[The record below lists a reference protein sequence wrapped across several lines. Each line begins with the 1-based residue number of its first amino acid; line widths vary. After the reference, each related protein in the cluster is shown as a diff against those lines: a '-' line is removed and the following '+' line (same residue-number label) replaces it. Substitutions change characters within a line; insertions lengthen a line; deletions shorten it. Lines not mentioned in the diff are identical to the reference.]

1 MTRVR
6 STPVTAS
13 VASHS
18 PAYVQGA
25 STVNY
30 EAIEAGT
37 NASQQGDILHPPV
50 GLYTPT
56 LLSWAFLNL
65 SDIQS
70 DGIPDVDAC
79 STGPELRQIIADAL
93 AKPWSLATRSYPL
106 TDDIWTLQNKSDV
119 DLVTLYPDTP
129 TFYSACLANSG
140 ASGKLCFTTGKTMK
154 VTVMLTVAVY
164 TEIQAHTKESSNVTE
179 QSPIPRSSTP
189 EVGTGYTSNRT
200 LSPRP
205 SPVKISRLA
214 TLVQQTFLT
223 LSRVNEG
230 LHVSTAIHPATPTKL
245 SHKRPLVLS
254 PTSVVQ
260 PPTPKCVSS
269 GSLPLSVLWERTV
282 GAMSSPEKLA
292 NALWKQGADIQ
303 HSGFFPLAEIP
314 MANLVSLNGALDFSN
329 TQLALTGVINFDIRH
344 DNDLGSG
351 SFKKCILG
359 RLILHAVPATGLGST
374 NLQVVALKRPCC
386 PDSTPN
392 QPKLFSPG
400 DELRFVTKEAIGWQW
415 GSSLYILILDYIK
428 NHERSGDEGEL
439 VIPPAW
445 FVKEG
450 VAKLITANAIG
461 ENALSGA
468 ILVEEHIPS
477 DQVFTHFIGNGSA
490 LPCIFSSG
498 LHEHLLAQFFSF
510 CQHVQWVVTG
520 GQVYCSDWQGGS
532 SGSMEIESLL
542 TDPQIMTHPELGD
555 KLFAGGSIA
564 EAFNRFTLEHERNE
578 NPFCQFYEPDLF
590 GCLKE

>member
-37 NASQQGDILHPPV
+37 NAGQQGDILRPPV

-65 SDIQS
+65 FASLQDIQP

-79 STGPELRQIIADAL
+79 STGPELRHIISDAL
-93 AKPWSLATRSYPL
+93 AKPRSLATRNYPL

-119 DLVTLYPDTP
+119 DLVTLCPDTP
-129 TFYSACLANSG
+129 TFYSACLANSV

-154 VTVMLTVAVY
+154 VTVMLMVAVY
-164 TEIQAHTKESSNVTE
+164 TEIQAHIKESSNMK

-200 LSPRP
+200 PSPRP

-223 LSRVNEG
+223 LSGVNEG

-254 PTSVVQ
+254 PTSVMQ

-269 GSLPLSVLWERTV
+269 GSLPLSVLWEQTV

-303 HSGFFPLAEIP
+303 HSGVDP
-314 MANLVSLNGALDFSN
+314 NLVSLDGALDFSN
-329 TQLALTGVINFDIRH
+329 TQLALTGVINFDIWC

-374 NLQVVALKRPCC
+374 NQQVVALKRPYC

-392 QPKLFSPG
+392 QPKLFPPG
-400 DELRFVTKEAIGWQW
+400 DEPRFVTKEAIGWQW

-445 FVKEG
+445 FVKAG
-450 VAKLITANAIG
+450 VAKLITAMQLG
-461 ENALSGA
+461 RMHSPALS
-468 ILVEEHIPS
+468 
-477 DQVFTHFIGNGSA
+477 
-490 LPCIFSSG
+490 
-498 LHEHLLAQFFSF
+498 
-510 CQHVQWVVTG
+510 
-520 GQVYCSDWQGGS
+520 
-532 SGSMEIESLL
+532 
-542 TDPQIMTHPELGD
+542 
-555 KLFAGGSIA
+555 
-564 EAFNRFTLEHERNE
+564 
-578 NPFCQFYEPDLF
+578 
-590 GCLKE
+590 